1 MMANPGKGGDTSQL
15 VTVEFYD
22 DDNGAMSIV
31 QVLEG
36 TKITEAA
43 VKAGVYI
50 PTLCHHP
57 RLTPVGKCGLCAVSV
72 ENGPT
77 PIQLA
82 CSTACRSTE
91 AASTMKVHVHGK
103 HLNDMANAALQ
114 RNLDVSLVHQT
125 ERFANRNEFSPCG
138 TLEIED
144 LADWMESQT
153 MDESSNCIVYDPSLC
168 VACGRCIRACD
179 SVQGMKVLTSPLPS
193 SKVNSSGLA
202 QAPPCMT
209 TRSGRPLNE
218 TDCIS
223 CGQVSC
229 VSSFPFLIL
238 RTIFSHAVCMCILAE
253 SVRCFVQL
261 EH

>member
-1 MMANPGKGGDTSQL
+1 MANPGKGGDTSQL

-103 HLNDMANAALQ
+103 HLNDMANAA
-114 RNLDVSLVHQT
+114 RAA
-125 ERFANRNEFSPCG
+125 E
-138 TLEIED
+138 
-144 LADWMESQT
+144 LALASGAEHARRAGVGAGRWGGDSCAVTTQWVTSQT
-153 MDESSNCIVYDPSLC
+153 ARALLHRPRGANARRKLRRH
-168 VACGRCIRACD
+168 GR
-179 SVQGMKVLTSPLPS
+179 VG
-193 SKVNSSGLA
+193 G
-202 QAPPCMT
+202 
-209 TRSGRPLNE
+209 G
-218 TDCIS
+218 
-223 CGQVSC
+223 
-229 VSSFPFLIL
+229 
-238 RTIFSHAVCMCILAE
+238 
-253 SVRCFVQL
+253 
-261 EH
+261 